1 MGPEKT
7 MAAIRDHIGSFL
19 DLYLRGRTLDRTR
32 ERLLMGPSADYP
44 DAAVTTQEQPLCSKP

>member
-1 MGPEKT
+1 

-19 DLYLRGRTLDRTR
+19 DLYLRGRALDRTR